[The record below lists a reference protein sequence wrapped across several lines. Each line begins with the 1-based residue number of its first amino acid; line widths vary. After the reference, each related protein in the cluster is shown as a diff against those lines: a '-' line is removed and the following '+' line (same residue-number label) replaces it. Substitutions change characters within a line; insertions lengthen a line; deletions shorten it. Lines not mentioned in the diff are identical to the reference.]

1 MIFMNSKS
9 NQKLIHHIRLLYFG
23 IFVMIYIVFSTSCSP
38 LYYYLFQSQEPK
50 KESTATRD
58 LFSLLL
64 LSPNSVTY
72 PWATFTDNRDGTI
85 SFQGRAG
92 SFGGQ
97 SYSESTLSYAKCS
110 SGQTW
115 ISSSNS
121 CSPEIPTTLLYC
133 PTNDNACNDAVTF
146 LLNNGTSAAYSYC
159 DGLVLAEKSNWRVA
173 TKNELKLTVECSE
186 NPVDFPA
193 DNAGG
198 CGVNKKYYLN
208 TSIFQ
213 LGGNLCSF
221 WSATAAN
228 FNSSW
233 FIDFCS
239 GETSASGKGIARHV
253 RCVTDP

>member
-1 MIFMNSKS
+1 MISKT
-9 NQKLIHHIRLLYFG
+9 NQILMHCFRLFLFG
-23 IFVMIYIVFSTSCSP
+23 ISVLVCLIFSISCSP
-38 LYYYLFQSQEPK
+38 LYFYLFQTQGAK

-58 LFSLLL
+58 LISLLL

-72 PWATFTDNRDGTI
+72 PWGTFTDNRDGTI

-97 SYSESTLSYAKCS
+97 SYTESTLTYAKCS

-115 ISSSNS
+115 MSSSNS

-133 PTNDNACNDAVTF
+133 PTSDNACNDPVTF
-146 LLNNGTSAAYSYC
+146 LLNNVTSEAYSYC
-159 DGLVLAEKSNWRVA
+159 DSLVLAGKSNWRVA
-173 TKNELKLTVECSE
+173 TKNELKLSIECSE
-186 NPVDFPA
+186 NPVDFPS

-198 CGVNKKYYLN
+198 CGVNKRYYLN

-213 LGGNLCSF
+213 LGGNFCSF
-221 WSATAAN
+221 WTA
-228 FNSSW
+228 NSMNSSLSW

-239 GETSASGKGIARHV
+239 GGIAWSGKGIARHV
-253 RCVTDP
+253 RCVSDP

>member
-1 MIFMNSKS
+1 MIFMNTKSK
-9 NQKLIHHIRLLYFG
+9 QTLVHHIRLFYFWFFVIVSILY
-23 IFVMIYIVFSTSCSP
+23 STSCSP
-38 LYYYLFQSQEPK
+38 LYYYLFQTQEPK

-58 LFSLLL
+58 LITLLL

-72 PWATFTDNRDGTI
+72 PWGTFTDNRDGTI

-97 SYSESTLSYAKCS
+97 SYSESTLTYAKCS

-121 CSPEIPTTLLYC
+121 CSPEVPTTLLYC
-133 PTNDNACNDAVTF
+133 PTNDNSCNDVITF
-146 LLNNGTSAAYSYC
+146 LLNNVTSDAYSYC
-159 DGLVLAEKSNWRVA
+159 DSLVLTGKSNWRVA

-186 NPVDFPA
+186 NPVNFPA

-198 CGVNKKYYLN
+198 CGVNKSYYLN

-213 LGGNLCSF
+213 LGGNICSF
-221 WSATAAN
+221 WSASAVTAGV
-228 FNSSW
+228 SW
-233 FIDFCS
+233 FVDFCS
-239 GETSASGKGIARHV
+239 GATSSSGKALARHV

>member
-1 MIFMNSKS
+1 MIFMNFKS
-9 NQKLIHHIRLLYFG
+9 NQSLIHRIRFLYFG
-23 IFVMIYIVFSTSCSP
+23 ISVLVYLFFSTNCSP

-58 LFSLLL
+58 LISLLL

-72 PWATFTDNRDGTI
+72 PWGTFTDNRDGSI

-92 SFGGQ
+92 TFGGQ
-97 SYSESTLSYAKCS
+97 SYSESTLTYAKCS

-133 PTNDNACNDAVTF
+133 PTSNNACNDTVTF
-146 LLNNGTSAAYSYC
+146 LLNNVASEAYSYC
-159 DGLVLAEKSNWRVA
+159 DGLVLAEKLNWRVA

-198 CGVNKKYYLN
+198 CGVNKRYYLN

-213 LGGNLCSF
+213 LGGLLCSF
-221 WSATAAN
+221 WSAN
-228 FNSSW
+228 SVNSSTTW
-233 FIDFCS
+233 YIDFCS
-239 GETSASGKGIARHV
+239 GVTTWSGKGIGRHV
-253 RCVTDP
+253 RCVADP

>member
-1 MIFMNSKS
+1 MNSKS
-9 NQKLIHHIRLLYFG
+9 KQTFNHQIRFLYFG
-23 IFVMIYIVFSTSCSP
+23 ISVLVYLFFSTNCSP

-58 LFSLLL
+58 LISILL

-72 PWATFTDNRDGTI
+72 PWGTFTDNRDGSI
-85 SFQGRAG
+85 SFRGRAG
-92 SFGGQ
+92 TFGGQ
-97 SYSESTLSYAKCS
+97 SYSESTLTYAKCS

-133 PTNDNACNDAVTF
+133 PTSNNACNDAVTF
-146 LLNNGTSAAYSYC
+146 LLNNGTSEAYSYC

-186 NPVDFPA
+186 NPVDLPA

-198 CGVNKKYYLN
+198 CGVNKRYYLN
-208 TSIFQ
+208 TSIFP
-213 LGGNLCSF
+213 LGGLLCTF
-221 WSATAAN
+221 WSA
-228 FNSSW
+228 NSVNASTTW
-233 FIDFCS
+233 YIDFCS
-239 GETSASGKGIARHV
+239 GVTTWSGKGIGRHV
-253 RCVTDP
+253 RCVADP